1 MVQLNKLAGRPKK
14 SIQTDSPI
22 LIEFLN
28 LFNFESLEHAC
39 NKPITIQFIKDNN
52 ILRLFN
58 EQNMQT
64 RFREVIAVH
73 TINILR
79 TNINTEKSIMTLLK
93 NIAIYLGY
101 SVETS
106 VNIVLN
112 NVIGKN
118 VQTRSYVITE

>member
-79 TNINTEKSIMTLLK
+79 THINTEKSIMTLLK